1 MLLCYTNDNSIDEEE
16 TLEQKLQVVYMN
28 IEDLKPYEKNA
39 KLHPTSQIEEIKNSI
54 LAFGMNDP
62 IAICGKDNTIV
73 EGHGRLIACKELD
86 YKEVPVIRLDHLS
99 EEQRKAYT
107 LVHNKLTMNTGFDL
121 TVLEQELDSISM
133 NMLQF
138 GFEDLPEPESLDLE
152 EDGVDLID
160 NENKQVAVKMVF
172 KNAEKWRQAEETV
185 RAVLDE
191 VDGVGIVVEG
201 YDDES

>member
-1 MLLCYTNDNSIDEEE
+1 M
-16 TLEQKLQVVYMN
+16 EQKLQVVYMN

-121 TVLEQELDSISM
+121 TMLEQELDSISM

-191 VDGVGIVVEG
+191 IDGVGIVVEG

>member
-1 MLLCYTNDNSIDEEE
+1 M
-16 TLEQKLQVVYMN
+16 EQKLQVVYMN

-73 EGHGRLIACKELD
+73 EGHGRLIACKELG

-121 TVLEQELDSISM
+121 TMLEQELDSISM

-160 NENKQVAVKMVF
+160 NENKPVAVKMVF